1 MVVKYFDIAVQAI
14 FKNWTALQLLI
25 TNVRLVFMF
34 FSFFTDNYQED
45 EEAEEDLRK
54 FELIINA
61 LFRKLEDGK
70 QKLRQNGL
78 NSH

>member
-1 MVVKYFDIAVQAI
+1 MVVKYFDVAVQAI

-25 TNVRLVFMF
+25 TNVRFINDILSSYLM
-34 FSFFTDNYQED
+34 DNYQED
-45 EEAEEDLRK
+45 EEAEEDLTK
-54 FELIINA
+54 LIINA

-78 NSH
+78 NSL

>member
-1 MVVKYFDIAVQAI
+1 
-14 FKNWTALQLLI
+14 
-25 TNVRLVFMF
+25 MF

-78 NSH
+78 NCH

>member
-1 MVVKYFDIAVQAI
+1 MVVKYFDVAVQAI

-25 TNVRLVFMF
+25 TNVRFIKDMLSSYLM
-34 FSFFTDNYQED
+34 DNYQEI

-54 FELIINA
+54 LIINA

-78 NSH
+78 DSL